1 MRMDW
6 LPSAKYQNYAPIQ
19 FARFGNIRYF
29 CKIALKLG
37 CCYEKTDTC
46 VGYNHYD
53 ALTVTA
59 QGVDG
64 IKRNSSYLYGEGGG
78 VTLQAAKEAAL
89 ADLIQKISVTVHSDF
104 TSKERE
110 LNQDGNVT
118 SDAEYQSIIRSYSTA
133 TLTNVKTIV
142 LKPEPDA
149 SVFLYIAKSEID
161 RIFESRVAK
170 AKEFVGNADEALKN
184 GQIDDALRYYYWSYC
199 LVKSLRYPNEAKI
212 FVDGQERSLLAWL
225 PTRIDDVMGKVK
237 VQSRRT
243 ADNTYEITATYDGRP
258 VRSMDYTYFDGV
270 DNSPVYSILD
280 GKGLVELRPGMAMDA
295 VQLKLEYEFRGLSR
309 NDSEV
314 EAVVGA
320 MKPAVYRRAYH
331 RVALDGA
338 AAPAESTSTDVNG
351 SMQSPLALTDMGT
364 LGTAVMK
371 PVMQALRSGSI
382 EQCRKKFT
390 AEGWEEFSK
399 LMGYG
404 KVTLMDDIHLDYFA
418 DGDCVVCRGLPVS
431 CRFNRG
437 RVFNEKL
444 SFYIDSNSKQ
454 ITHVA
459 MGLGREAMNDVVLG
473 HLDWSEKSRTRIVG
487 FLEDY
492 RTSYATKNLE
502 YLDKVFD
509 DNAVIVLGKRL
520 QVAPQ
525 LNKEGYMNNHRVQ
538 FTQLTKREFLRNLRR
553 QFQSKDYINLHFSQN
568 RIYQLQKGVER
579 YGIEIKQDY
588 YSSNY
593 GDTGYLTMIFDL
605 TNPDQPVIHVRTW
618 QEQPDP
624 NFGVVSPADF

>member
-1 MRMDW
+1 MKR
-6 LPSAKYQNYAPIQ
+6 LTL
-19 FARFGNIRYF
+19 
-29 CKIALKLG
+29 ALG
-37 CCYEKTDTC
+37 IIITM
-46 VGYNHYD
+46 

-331 RVALDGA
+331 RVALDGV
-338 AAPAESTSTDVNG
+338 APPEESTSTDVNG

-444 SFYIDSNSKQ
+444 SFYIDSNTKQ

-492 RTSYATKNLE
+492 RTAYATKNLE

-593 GDTGYLTMIFDL
+593 GDTGYLTLIFDL

>member
-1 MRMDW
+1 MKR
-6 LPSAKYQNYAPIQ
+6 LIL
-19 FARFGNIRYF
+19 
-29 CKIALKLG
+29 AL
-37 CCYEKTDTC
+37 CIIITM
-46 VGYNHYD
+46 
-53 ALTVTA
+53 ALTVMA

-338 AAPAESTSTDVNG
+338 ASPAESTSTDVNG

-492 RTSYATKNLE
+492 RTAYATKNLE

-593 GDTGYLTMIFDL
+593 GDTGYLTLIFDL

>member
-1 MRMDW
+1 MKR
-6 LPSAKYQNYAPIQ
+6 LTL
-19 FARFGNIRYF
+19 
-29 CKIALKLG
+29 ALG
-37 CCYEKTDTC
+37 IIITM
-46 VGYNHYD
+46 

-338 AAPAESTSTDVNG
+338 ASPAESTSTDVNG

-431 CRFNRG
+431 CQFNRG

-492 RTSYATKNLE
+492 RTAYATKNLE

-593 GDTGYLTMIFDL
+593 GDTGYLTLIFDL

>member
-1 MRMDW
+1 MKR
-6 LPSAKYQNYAPIQ
+6 LTL
-19 FARFGNIRYF
+19 
-29 CKIALKLG
+29 AL
-37 CCYEKTDTC
+37 CIIITM
-46 VGYNHYD
+46 

-338 AAPAESTSTDVNG
+338 ASPAESTSTDVNG

-371 PVMQALRSGSI
+371 PVMQVLRSGSI

-492 RTSYATKNLE
+492 RTAYATKNLE

-593 GDTGYLTMIFDL
+593 GDTGYLTLIFDL

>member
-1 MRMDW
+1 MKR
-6 LPSAKYQNYAPIQ
+6 LIL
-19 FARFGNIRYF
+19 
-29 CKIALKLG
+29 AL
-37 CCYEKTDTC
+37 CIIITM
-46 VGYNHYD
+46 

-225 PTRIDDVMGKVK
+225 PMRIDDVMGKVK

-338 AAPAESTSTDVNG
+338 ASPAESTSTDVNG

-492 RTSYATKNLE
+492 RTAYATKNLE

-593 GDTGYLTMIFDL
+593 GDTGYLTLIFDL

>member
-1 MRMDW
+1 MKR
-6 LPSAKYQNYAPIQ
+6 LTL
-19 FARFGNIRYF
+19 
-29 CKIALKLG
+29 ALG
-37 CCYEKTDTC
+37 IIITM
-46 VGYNHYD
+46 

-104 TSKERE
+104 TSKEHE

-338 AAPAESTSTDVNG
+338 ASPAESTSTDVNG

-364 LGTAVMK
+364 VGTAVMK

-382 EQCRKKFT
+382 ELCRKKFT

-492 RTSYATKNLE
+492 RTAYATKNLE

-593 GDTGYLTMIFDL
+593 GDTGYLTLIFDL

>member
-1 MRMDW
+1 MKR
-6 LPSAKYQNYAPIQ
+6 LTL
-19 FARFGNIRYF
+19 
-29 CKIALKLG
+29 ALG
-37 CCYEKTDTC
+37 IIITM
-46 VGYNHYD
+46 

-142 LKPEPDA
+142 LKAEPDA

-243 ADNTYEITATYDGRP
+243 TDNTYEITATYDGRP

-338 AAPAESTSTDVNG
+338 ASPAESTLTDVNG

-492 RTSYATKNLE
+492 RTAYATKNLE

-593 GDTGYLTMIFDL
+593 GDTGYLTLIFDL

>member
-1 MRMDW
+1 MKR
-6 LPSAKYQNYAPIQ
+6 LTL
-19 FARFGNIRYF
+19 
-29 CKIALKLG
+29 AL
-37 CCYEKTDTC
+37 CIIITM
-46 VGYNHYD
+46 

-338 AAPAESTSTDVNG
+338 ASPAESTSTDVNG
-351 SMQSPLALTDMGT
+351 SMQSPLALTNMGT

-418 DGDCVVCRGLPVS
+418 DGDYVVCRGLPVS

-492 RTSYATKNLE
+492 RTAYATKNLE

>member
-1 MRMDW
+1 MKR
-6 LPSAKYQNYAPIQ
+6 LTL
-19 FARFGNIRYF
+19 
-29 CKIALKLG
+29 ALG
-37 CCYEKTDTC
+37 IIITM
-46 VGYNHYD
+46 

-118 SDAEYQSIIRSYSTA
+118 SGAEYQSIIRSYSTA

-338 AAPAESTSTDVNG
+338 ASPAESTSTDVNG

-444 SFYIDSNSKQ
+444 SFYIDSNTKQ

-492 RTSYATKNLE
+492 RTAYATKNLE

>member
-1 MRMDW
+1 M
-6 LPSAKYQNYAPIQ
+6 
-19 FARFGNIRYF
+19 
-29 CKIALKLG
+29 
-37 CCYEKTDTC
+37 
-46 VGYNHYD
+46 

-212 FVDGQERSLLAWL
+212 FVDGQEHSLLAWL

-338 AAPAESTSTDVNG
+338 ASPAESTSTDVNG

-492 RTSYATKNLE
+492 RTAYATKNLE

-593 GDTGYLTMIFDL
+593 GDTGYLTLIFDL

>member
-1 MRMDW
+1 M
-6 LPSAKYQNYAPIQ
+6 
-19 FARFGNIRYF
+19 
-29 CKIALKLG
+29 
-37 CCYEKTDTC
+37 
-46 VGYNHYD
+46 

-338 AAPAESTSTDVNG
+338 ASPAESTSTDVNG

-492 RTSYATKNLE
+492 RTAYATKNLE

-593 GDTGYLTMIFDL
+593 GDTGYLTLIFDL

-624 NFGVVSPADF
+624 NFRVVSPADF

>member
-1 MRMDW
+1 MKR
-6 LPSAKYQNYAPIQ
+6 LTL
-19 FARFGNIRYF
+19 
-29 CKIALKLG
+29 ALG
-37 CCYEKTDTC
+37 IIITM
-46 VGYNHYD
+46 

-338 AAPAESTSTDVNG
+338 ASPAESTSTDVNG

-454 ITHVA
+454 ITHIA

-487 FLEDY
+487 FLEGY
-492 RTSYATKNLE
+492 RTAYATKNLE

-593 GDTGYLTMIFDL
+593 GDTGYLTLIFDL
-605 TNPDQPVIHVRTW
+605 TNPDQPVIHVRT
-618 QEQPDP
+618 
-624 NFGVVSPADF
+624 

>member
-1 MRMDW
+1 MKR
-6 LPSAKYQNYAPIQ
+6 LTL
-19 FARFGNIRYF
+19 
-29 CKIALKLG
+29 ALG
-37 CCYEKTDTC
+37 IIITM
-46 VGYNHYD
+46 

-199 LVKSLRYPNEAKI
+199 LVKSLRYPDEAKI
-212 FVDGQERSLLAWL
+212 FVDGQERSLLVWL

-338 AAPAESTSTDVNG
+338 ASPAESTSTDVNG
-351 SMQSPLALTDMGT
+351 SMQSPLALTNMGT

-492 RTSYATKNLE
+492 RTAYATKNLE

-593 GDTGYLTMIFDL
+593 GDTGYLTLIFDL

>member
-1 MRMDW
+1 M
-6 LPSAKYQNYAPIQ
+6 
-19 FARFGNIRYF
+19 
-29 CKIALKLG
+29 
-37 CCYEKTDTC
+37 
-46 VGYNHYD
+46 

-149 SVFLYIAKSEID
+149 SLFLYIAKSEID

-338 AAPAESTSTDVNG
+338 ASPAESTSTDVNG

-492 RTSYATKNLE
+492 RTAYATKNLE

-593 GDTGYLTMIFDL
+593 GDTGYLTLIFDL

>member
-1 MRMDW
+1 MKR
-6 LPSAKYQNYAPIQ
+6 LTL
-19 FARFGNIRYF
+19 
-29 CKIALKLG
+29 ALG
-37 CCYEKTDTC
+37 IIITM
-46 VGYNHYD
+46 

-338 AAPAESTSTDVNG
+338 ASPAESTSTDVNG

-382 EQCRKKFT
+382 EHCRQKFT

-444 SFYIDSNSKQ
+444 SFYIDSNTKQ

-492 RTSYATKNLE
+492 RTAYATKNLE

-593 GDTGYLTMIFDL
+593 GDTGYLTLIFDL
-605 TNPDQPVIHVRTW
+605 TNPNQPVIHVRTW

>member
-1 MRMDW
+1 M
-6 LPSAKYQNYAPIQ
+6 
-19 FARFGNIRYF
+19 
-29 CKIALKLG
+29 
-37 CCYEKTDTC
+37 
-46 VGYNHYD
+46 
-53 ALTVTA
+53 
-59 QGVDG
+59 
-64 IKRNSSYLYGEGGG
+64 
-78 VTLQAAKEAAL
+78 
-89 ADLIQKISVTVHSDF
+89 
-104 TSKERE
+104 
-110 LNQDGNVT
+110 
-118 SDAEYQSIIRSYSTA
+118 
-133 TLTNVKTIV
+133 
-142 LKPEPDA
+142 
-149 SVFLYIAKSEID
+149 
-161 RIFESRVAK
+161 
-170 AKEFVGNADEALKN
+170 
-184 GQIDDALRYYYWSYC
+184 
-199 LVKSLRYPNEAKI
+199 KSLRYPNEAKI
-212 FVDGQERSLLAWL
+212 LVDGQERSLLAWL

-331 RVALDGA
+331 RVALDSA
-338 AAPAESTSTDVNG
+338 ASPAESTSTDVNG

-492 RTSYATKNLE
+492 RTAYATKNLE

-593 GDTGYLTMIFDL
+593 GDTGYLTLIFDL

>member
-1 MRMDW
+1 MKR
-6 LPSAKYQNYAPIQ
+6 LTL
-19 FARFGNIRYF
+19 
-29 CKIALKLG
+29 ALG
-37 CCYEKTDTC
+37 IIITM
-46 VGYNHYD
+46 

-338 AAPAESTSTDVNG
+338 ASPAESTSTDVNG
-351 SMQSPLALTDMGT
+351 SMQSPLALPDMGT

-473 HLDWSEKSRTRIVG
+473 HLDWSEKSRMRIVG

-492 RTSYATKNLE
+492 RTAYATKNLE

-525 LNKEGYMNNHRVQ
+525 LNKEGYMNNHREQ

-568 RIYQLQKGVER
+568 RIYQLQKGVEL

-593 GDTGYLTMIFDL
+593 GDTGYLTLIFDL

>member
-1 MRMDW
+1 MKR
-6 LPSAKYQNYAPIQ
+6 LTL
-19 FARFGNIRYF
+19 
-29 CKIALKLG
+29 ALG
-37 CCYEKTDTC
+37 IIITM
-46 VGYNHYD
+46 

-338 AAPAESTSTDVNG
+338 ASPEESTSTDVNG

-371 PVMQALRSGSI
+371 PVMQALRSGFI

-444 SFYIDSNSKQ
+444 LFYIDSNSKQ

-459 MGLGREAMNDVVLG
+459 MGLGREAMNGVVLG

-492 RTSYATKNLE
+492 RTAYATKNLE

-593 GDTGYLTMIFDL
+593 GDTGYLTLIFDL

>member
-1 MRMDW
+1 MKR
-6 LPSAKYQNYAPIQ
+6 LTL
-19 FARFGNIRYF
+19 
-29 CKIALKLG
+29 ALG
-37 CCYEKTDTC
+37 IIITM
-46 VGYNHYD
+46 

-142 LKPEPDA
+142 LKPESDA
-149 SVFLYIAKSEID
+149 SVFLYIAKSEIY

-338 AAPAESTSTDVNG
+338 ASPAESTSTDVNG
-351 SMQSPLALTDMGT
+351 SMQSPLALTNMGT

-444 SFYIDSNSKQ
+444 SFYIDSNTKQ

-492 RTSYATKNLE
+492 RTAYATKNLE

-593 GDTGYLTMIFDL
+593 GDTGYLTLIFDL

>member
-1 MRMDW
+1 MKR
-6 LPSAKYQNYAPIQ
+6 LTL
-19 FARFGNIRYF
+19 
-29 CKIALKLG
+29 AL
-37 CCYEKTDTC
+37 CIIITM
-46 VGYNHYD
+46 

-142 LKPEPDA
+142 LKPEPEA

-212 FVDGQERSLLAWL
+212 FVDGQERSLLVWL

-338 AAPAESTSTDVNG
+338 ASPAESTSTDVNG

-492 RTSYATKNLE
+492 RTAYATKNLE

-593 GDTGYLTMIFDL
+593 GDTGYLTLIFDL

>member
-1 MRMDW
+1 MKR
-6 LPSAKYQNYAPIQ
+6 LTL
-19 FARFGNIRYF
+19 
-29 CKIALKLG
+29 AL
-37 CCYEKTDTC
+37 CIIITM
-46 VGYNHYD
+46 

-118 SDAEYQSIIRSYSTA
+118 SNAEYQSIIRSYSTA

-338 AAPAESTSTDVNG
+338 ASPAESTSTDVNG

-492 RTSYATKNLE
+492 RTAYATKNLE

-593 GDTGYLTMIFDL
+593 GDTGYLTLIFDL

>member
-1 MRMDW
+1 MKR
-6 LPSAKYQNYAPIQ
+6 LTL
-19 FARFGNIRYF
+19 
-29 CKIALKLG
+29 ALG
-37 CCYEKTDTC
+37 IIITM
-46 VGYNHYD
+46 
-53 ALTVTA
+53 ALTVMA

-78 VTLQAAKEAAL
+78 ATLQAAKEAAL

-280 GKGLVELRPGMAMDA
+280 GRGLVELRPGMAMDA

-338 AAPAESTSTDVNG
+338 ASPAESTSTDVNG

-382 EQCRKKFT
+382 EQCRQKFT

-492 RTSYATKNLE
+492 RTAYATKNLE

-593 GDTGYLTMIFDL
+593 GDTGYLTLIFDL

>member
-1 MRMDW
+1 MKR
-6 LPSAKYQNYAPIQ
+6 L
-19 FARFGNIRYF
+19 
-29 CKIALKLG
+29 ALALG
-37 CCYEKTDTC
+37 IIITM
-46 VGYNHYD
+46 

-338 AAPAESTSTDVNG
+338 ASPAESTSTDVNG

-459 MGLGREAMNDVVLG
+459 MGLGREAMNGVVLG

-492 RTSYATKNLE
+492 RTAYATKNLE

-593 GDTGYLTMIFDL
+593 GDTGYLTLIFDL

>member
-1 MRMDW
+1 MKR
-6 LPSAKYQNYAPIQ
+6 LT
-19 FARFGNIRYF
+19 
-29 CKIALKLG
+29 LVLG
-37 CCYEKTDTC
+37 IIITM
-46 VGYNHYD
+46 

-338 AAPAESTSTDVNG
+338 ASPAESTSTDVNG

-492 RTSYATKNLE
+492 RTAYATKNLE

-593 GDTGYLTMIFDL
+593 GDTGYLTLIFDL

>member
-1 MRMDW
+1 MKR
-6 LPSAKYQNYAPIQ
+6 LTL
-19 FARFGNIRYF
+19 
-29 CKIALKLG
+29 AL
-37 CCYEKTDTC
+37 CIIITM
-46 VGYNHYD
+46 

-59 QGVDG
+59 QGVDV

-331 RVALDGA
+331 RVALDGVA
-338 AAPAESTSTDVNG
+338 SPEESTSTDVNG

-492 RTSYATKNLE
+492 RTAYATKNLE

-509 DNAVIVLGKRL
+509 DNAVIVLGRRL

-593 GDTGYLTMIFDL
+593 GDTGYLTLIFDL

>member
-1 MRMDW
+1 MKR
-6 LPSAKYQNYAPIQ
+6 LTL
-19 FARFGNIRYF
+19 
-29 CKIALKLG
+29 ALG
-37 CCYEKTDTC
+37 IIITM
-46 VGYNHYD
+46 

-78 VTLQAAKEAAL
+78 VTLHAAKEAAL

-212 FVDGQERSLLAWL
+212 FVDGQERSLLVWL

-331 RVALDGA
+331 RVALDSA
-338 AAPAESTSTDVNG
+338 ASPAESTSTDVNG
-351 SMQSPLALTDMGT
+351 SMQSPLALTNMGT

-492 RTSYATKNLE
+492 RTAYATKNLE

-593 GDTGYLTMIFDL
+593 GDTGYLTLIFDL

>member
-1 MRMDW
+1 MKR
-6 LPSAKYQNYAPIQ
+6 LTL
-19 FARFGNIRYF
+19 
-29 CKIALKLG
+29 ALG
-37 CCYEKTDTC
+37 IIITM
-46 VGYNHYD
+46 

-184 GQIDDALRYYYWSYC
+184 GQIDDALRYYYWNYC

-338 AAPAESTSTDVNG
+338 ASPAESTSTDVNG

-382 EQCRKKFT
+382 EQCRQKFT

-492 RTSYATKNLE
+492 RTAYATKNLE
-502 YLDKVFD
+502 
-509 DNAVIVLGKRL
+509 G
-520 QVAPQ
+520 
-525 LNKEGYMNNHRVQ
+525 
-538 FTQLTKREFLRNLRR
+538 LRR
-553 QFQSKDYINLHFSQN
+553 QCGHRAREAAAGGSAAQQGGVYEQPPRAVHAADKTGVPAQPAPPVPVEGLHKPPLLAKPHLPAAEGSGALRHRDKAGLLLFQLWRHRLPDPDFRPYKPGPAGHSCAHMAGTARPEFRSGLARRF
-568 RIYQLQKGVER
+568 LT
-579 YGIEIKQDY
+579 IKQTD
-588 YSSNY
+588 
-593 GDTGYLTMIFDL
+593 
-605 TNPDQPVIHVRTW
+605 
-618 QEQPDP
+618 
-624 NFGVVSPADF
+624 

>member
-1 MRMDW
+1 MKR
-6 LPSAKYQNYAPIQ
+6 LTL
-19 FARFGNIRYF
+19 
-29 CKIALKLG
+29 ALG
-37 CCYEKTDTC
+37 IIITM
-46 VGYNHYD
+46 

-338 AAPAESTSTDVNG
+338 ASPAESTSTDVNG

-404 KVTLMDDIHLDYFA
+404 KVTLMDDIHLNYFA

-492 RTSYATKNLE
+492 RTAYATKNLE

-593 GDTGYLTMIFDL
+593 GDTGYLTLIFDL

>member
-1 MRMDW
+1 MKR
-6 LPSAKYQNYAPIQ
+6 LTL
-19 FARFGNIRYF
+19 
-29 CKIALKLG
+29 ALG
-37 CCYEKTDTC
+37 IIITM
-46 VGYNHYD
+46 

-104 TSKERE
+104 TSKEHE

-338 AAPAESTSTDVNG
+338 ASPSESTSTDVNG

-382 EQCRKKFT
+382 EQCRQKFT

-492 RTSYATKNLE
+492 RTAYATKNLE

-593 GDTGYLTMIFDL
+593 GDTGYLTLIFDL

>member
-1 MRMDW
+1 MKR
-6 LPSAKYQNYAPIQ
+6 LTL
-19 FARFGNIRYF
+19 
-29 CKIALKLG
+29 ALG
-37 CCYEKTDTC
+37 IIITM
-46 VGYNHYD
+46 

-64 IKRNSSYLYGEGGG
+64 IKRNGSYLYGEGGG

-338 AAPAESTSTDVNG
+338 ASPAESTSTDVNG

-492 RTSYATKNLE
+492 RTAYATKNLE

-593 GDTGYLTMIFDL
+593 GDTGYLTLIFDL

>member
-1 MRMDW
+1 MKR
-6 LPSAKYQNYAPIQ
+6 LTL
-19 FARFGNIRYF
+19 
-29 CKIALKLG
+29 ALG
-37 CCYEKTDTC
+37 IIITM
-46 VGYNHYD
+46 

-133 TLTNVKTIV
+133 TLTSVKTIV

-225 PTRIDDVMGKVK
+225 PTRMDDVMGKVK

-338 AAPAESTSTDVNG
+338 ASPAESTSTDVNG
-351 SMQSPLALTDMGT
+351 SMQSPLALPDMGT

-492 RTSYATKNLE
+492 RTAYATKNLE

>member
-1 MRMDW
+1 MKR
-6 LPSAKYQNYAPIQ
+6 LTL
-19 FARFGNIRYF
+19 
-29 CKIALKLG
+29 AL
-37 CCYEKTDTC
+37 CIIITM
-46 VGYNHYD
+46 

-314 EAVVGA
+314 ETVVGA

-338 AAPAESTSTDVNG
+338 ASPEESSSTDVNG

-492 RTSYATKNLE
+492 RTAYATKNLE

-593 GDTGYLTMIFDL
+593 GDTGYLTLIFDL

>member
-1 MRMDW
+1 MKR
-6 LPSAKYQNYAPIQ
+6 LTL
-19 FARFGNIRYF
+19 
-29 CKIALKLG
+29 ALG
-37 CCYEKTDTC
+37 IIITM
-46 VGYNHYD
+46 

-78 VTLQAAKEAAL
+78 ATLQAAKEAAL

-338 AAPAESTSTDVNG
+338 ASPAESTSTDVNG

-371 PVMQALRSGSI
+371 PVMQALRSGFI

-492 RTSYATKNLE
+492 RTAYATKNLE

-593 GDTGYLTMIFDL
+593 GDTGYLTLIFDL

>member
-1 MRMDW
+1 MKR
-6 LPSAKYQNYAPIQ
+6 LTL
-19 FARFGNIRYF
+19 
-29 CKIALKLG
+29 AL
-37 CCYEKTDTC
+37 CIIITM
-46 VGYNHYD
+46 

-331 RVALDGA
+331 RVALDSA
-338 AAPAESTSTDVNG
+338 ASPAESTSTDVNG
-351 SMQSPLALTDMGT
+351 SMQSPLALTNMGT

-492 RTSYATKNLE
+492 RTAYATKNLE

-593 GDTGYLTMIFDL
+593 GDTGYLTLIFDL

>member
-1 MRMDW
+1 MKR
-6 LPSAKYQNYAPIQ
+6 LTL
-19 FARFGNIRYF
+19 
-29 CKIALKLG
+29 ALG
-37 CCYEKTDTC
+37 IIITM
-46 VGYNHYD
+46 

-331 RVALDGA
+331 RMALDGA
-338 AAPAESTSTDVNG
+338 ASPAESTSTDVNG

-382 EQCRKKFT
+382 EHCRQKFT

-444 SFYIDSNSKQ
+444 SFYIDSNTKQ

-492 RTSYATKNLE
+492 RTAYATKNLE

-593 GDTGYLTMIFDL
+593 GDTGYLTLIFDL
-605 TNPDQPVIHVRTW
+605 TNPNQPVIHVRTW

>member
-1 MRMDW
+1 MKR
-6 LPSAKYQNYAPIQ
+6 LTL
-19 FARFGNIRYF
+19 
-29 CKIALKLG
+29 ALG
-37 CCYEKTDTC
+37 IIITM
-46 VGYNHYD
+46 

-110 LNQDGNVT
+110 LNQGGNVT

-225 PTRIDDVMGKVK
+225 PTRMDDVMGKVK

-338 AAPAESTSTDVNG
+338 ASPAESTSTDVNG

-492 RTSYATKNLE
+492 RIAYATKNLE

-593 GDTGYLTMIFDL
+593 GDTGYLTLIFDL

>member
-1 MRMDW
+1 MKR
-6 LPSAKYQNYAPIQ
+6 LTL
-19 FARFGNIRYF
+19 
-29 CKIALKLG
+29 ALG
-37 CCYEKTDTC
+37 IIITM
-46 VGYNHYD
+46 
-53 ALTVTA
+53 ALTVMA

-78 VTLQAAKEAAL
+78 ATLQAAKEAAL

-280 GKGLVELRPGMAMDA
+280 GKGLVELRSGMAMDA

-338 AAPAESTSTDVNG
+338 ASPAESTSTDVNG

-492 RTSYATKNLE
+492 RTAYATKNLE

-593 GDTGYLTMIFDL
+593 GDTGYLTLIFDL

>member
-1 MRMDW
+1 MKR
-6 LPSAKYQNYAPIQ
+6 LTL
-19 FARFGNIRYF
+19 
-29 CKIALKLG
+29 ALG
-37 CCYEKTDTC
+37 IIITM
-46 VGYNHYD
+46 

-78 VTLQAAKEAAL
+78 VTLHAAKEAAL

-331 RVALDGA
+331 RVALDDGA
-338 AAPAESTSTDVNG
+338 SPAESTSTDVNG

-492 RTSYATKNLE
+492 RTAYATKNLE